1 MFVENGMNHTGW
13 QACFL
18 YNTLNWNFAV
28 FKHQLVN
35 FVNIFCSG
43 LWNWASWTRLIIQV
57 FPPPFEFRNPWCNS
71 WIWRRRLSIDIWQAF
86 VDIGCVFAF
95 QEEKSYD
102 CSILDSVHFE
112 EIADFSKLTGP
123 PIDTLEISKSWRCA
137 WLIKKGVPT
146 SLYHEVHSSVTV
158 YMSFQTL
165 IEGPSYVF
173 ISANTWRAYYKN
185 I

>member
-1 MFVENGMNHTGW
+1 MFMENGINRTGW

-43 LWNWASWTRLIIQV
+43 LWNSASWTRLIIQV

-123 PIDTLEISKSWRCA
+123 PRHTWNQQELTLCMVDQEGCTYKFIPRSALKRD
-137 WLIKKGVPT
+137 
-146 SLYHEVHSSVTV
+146 SLYEFPDTYWMPLVHM
-158 YMSFQTL
+158 YLYHYFM
-165 IEGPSYVF
+165 
-173 ISANTWRAYYKN
+173 
-185 I
+185 